1 MPTTRG
7 PSPRAGWHSVGGCCG
22 AKRVREAA
30 GGCRGTG
37 GRCDP
42 DRHRGRDRTGL
53 AVIVPGAGAGVGA
66 EAAAEARDG
75 GLLRTL
81 SNHSGWLVLVPALAL
96 LLAGTVA
103 AVLGDSGVRDGCWLV
118 AGLIGLASSTV
129 AVVRGLAH
137 RTGGVDILALLA
149 VAGAIWTGEYLA
161 AALIAV
167 MVGTGTV
174 LDQWA
179 ESAAH
184 RELSLL
190 VARSPRVAHR
200 IDRRRDARHRDR
212 RGAGRGSAARR
223 LRGDRPSGCPPAG
236 VRHVRRVRADR

>member
-1 MPTTRG
+1 MTAP
-7 PSPRAGWHSVGGCCG
+7 VGVT
-22 AKRVREAA
+22 A
-30 GGCRGTG
+30 
-37 GRCDP
+37 
-42 DRHRGRDRTGL
+42 
-53 AVIVPGAGAGVGA
+53 IGA
-66 EAAAEARDG
+66 EAPAGAPNG
-75 GLLRTL
+75 GLLRRL
-81 SNHSGWLVLVPALAL
+81 GNHSGWLVLVPALAL

-103 AVLGDSGVRDGCWLV
+103 AVLGDAGVRDGCWLV

-129 AVVRGLAH
+129 AVAQGLIH

-179 ESAAH
+179 ESAAR

-200 IDRRRDARHRDR
+200 ISDEKSLTSASTTCSS
-212 RGAGRGSAARR
+212 GTCCTSAPGRSSRWTPG
-223 LRGDRPSGCPPAG
+223 
-236 VRHVRRVRADR
+236 